1 MAYKI
6 QPLVESGYDFATLYP
21 EKQEAVRE
29 SSGLDFYLDSIVKF
43 MQKQT
48 NNFTVD
54 NAVAHDLD
62 NAIYN
67 LVQKAGMPMPA
78 GAPMPVPIGVPM
90 PVEPISEPTEE
101 EKRQSYIEAI
111 ELLEMLGDDADEQAR
126 EAIDILKSLL

>member
-78 GAPMPVPIGVPM
+78 GAPAPI
-90 PVEPISEPTEE
+90 EPISEPTEE

-111 ELLEMLGDDADEQAR
+111 ELLEMLGDDADEQAK

>member
-6 QPLVESGYDFATLYP
+6 QPLVESGYNFATLYP

-78 GAPMPVPIGVPM
+78 GAPMPAGMPPAPM
-90 PVEPISEPTEE
+90 EEPTEE

-111 ELLEMLGDDADEQAR
+111 ELLEMLGDDADEQAK